1 MKKVK
6 IAFAIGLQLAVIA
19 SIGSFVKWP
28 YMMAVLIVGIGFML
42 TAIILYIIEM
52 SKDE

>member
-6 IAFAIGLQLAVIA
+6 IIFAIGLQLAVIA

-28 YMMAVLIVGIGFML
+28 YMNIVLIA
-42 TAIILYIIEM
+42 AIISILLSIILFIIEM
-52 SKDE
+52 SKE